1 MEGGGIDGG
10 VSTDPVAAWKH
21 HLYARAARRPD
32 ELALAAHALYG
43 GPPDPSGQTDFLD
56 FFVIEWVDAE
66 GWTEVEHAVRDGQLP
81 ADALRWPREA
91 RTALWV
97 VDGWEGDQV
106 LLRDVRTEAE
116 VAVTAPGAEA
126 DLVRRSVIRARVVP
140 VGDTWRFS
148 GEPDVWDPMSVIARM
163 DLLRQWME
171 GPEPTLLEHLAD
183 LRAGFLRQ
191 REERDAWILHF
202 GADELVFPNA
212 KDMELRL
219 APFVSYLNNE
229 HTFPSLGGLTR
240 AEAFRTNKGADPT
253 IMQLSLGPTLTG
265 PGRPGVI
272 YDAVEGVHFL
282 PAYGELLAHL
292 RGEEEHPAVVRM
304 YLDDPG
310 ITRLPFR
317 RAGVTG
323 VLAALLGRPS
333 DEPLDQLL
341 APFKPTGVRTA
352 PSVLPGL
359 ED

>member
-1 MEGGGIDGG
+1 MP
-10 VSTDPVAAWKH
+10 TDPVAAWKH
-21 HLYARAARRPD
+21 HLYARAGRRPD

-43 GPPDPSGQTDFLD
+43 GPPDAERQTDFLD
-56 FFVIEWVDAE
+56 FFVVEWVDAD
-66 GWTEVEHAVRDGQLP
+66 GWTEVEHAVRAGELP
-81 ADALRWPREA
+81 EAALRWPREA

-97 VDGWEGDQV
+97 VDGWEGDLV

-116 VAVTAPGAEA
+116 VAVLAPGAQA
-126 DLVRRSVIRARVVP
+126 DLVRRGVLRARVLP
-140 VGDTWRFS
+140 DPHATGAASLRFS

-171 GPEPTLLEHLAD
+171 GPEPTLLDHLAA

-191 REERDAWILHF
+191 REERAAWIAHF
-202 GADELVFPNA
+202 GQDELVFLDA
-212 KDMELRL
+212 KDMERRL

-229 HTFPSLGGLTR
+229 HAFPSLGGRTR
-240 AEAFRTNKGADPT
+240 AEAFRANKGADPT
-253 IMQLSLGPTLTG
+253 IMQLQLGPTLTG
-265 PGRPGVI
+265 PGRPGAI
-272 YDAVEGVHFL
+272 YDEVEGVHFL

-292 RGEEEHPAVVRM
+292 RGEAEHPEVLRF

-317 RAGVTG
+317 RAGRHES
-323 VLAALLGRPS
+323 LARSLGRPE
-333 DEPLDQLL
+333 DEPLDLLL
-341 APFKPTGVRTA
+341 APYKPPGGRAA